1 MQAQGTYPLTTIGTE
16 RRLPVAAALA
26 LAAGLLVALIG
37 GMARVPVT
45 VTAPGGPLEAPA
57 PSYGTSV
64 ERPEP
69 GF

>member
-1 MQAQGTYPLTTIGTE
+1 MFAPTTFETQ
-16 RRLPVAAALA
+16 RRLTVAAALA
-26 LAAGLLVALIG
+26 LAAALFAALIG

-45 VTAPGGPLEAPA
+45 MTAPAGPLEAPA
-57 PSYGTSV
+57 PTYDTSV